1 MRSSLSQLYR
11 HFQTGVPRHGRPT
24 SRNSTVSSILLMES
38 ACGYL
43 QAGLTSGTRR
53 VYDSAARSFYNFC
66 HSLNLPTTLPV
77 SELTLILY
85 AAFKARST
93 SAATVRLHIAAIR
106 SWHIDAGARLNTE
119 TMLSLKRVLEG
130 IKRVKPAKPKRTRL
144 PVTVELLNR
153 IANSLDMNIHN
164 NRLFMAICAAA
175 TYGLLRLGEVVATTA
190 STPSPMLRSHLKV
203 TNTHSFSIFLP
214 KSKTDQHGEGFFATY
229 VANGKPSCPF
239 NCIVAQY
246 INRAPIQ
253 IKSNGPLF
261 LLANGLAPTK
271 RWVIAQLQAATAK
284 LGLQHA
290 SFTGHSFRRGG
301 ATSLAEAGVPDH
313 LIKHLG
319 RWRSAAFQLYI
330 DPHPSAII
338 RAASDMSN
346 AGLVFGGSDKRS
358 AE

>member
-1 MRSSLSQLYR
+1 METACDY
-11 HFQTGVPRHGRPT
+11 
-24 SRNSTVSSILLMES
+24 LL
-38 ACGYL
+38 
-43 QAGLTSGTRR
+43 AGLAPGTRR
-53 VYDSAARSFYNFC
+53 VYDSAARSFHNFC
-66 HSLNLPTTLPV
+66 RDLNLSPSLPV
-77 SELTLILY
+77 SELTLIIY
-85 AAFKARST
+85 AAFKARTT

-106 SWHIDAGARLNTE
+106 SWHIDAGAPVNTE
-119 TMLSLKRVLEG
+119 SMLSLKRVLAG
-130 IKRVKPAKPKRTRL
+130 IQRSKPSKPKRSRL
-144 PVTVELLNR
+144 PVTVELLNQ

-175 TYGLLRLGEVVATTA
+175 TYGLLRLGEVI
-190 STPSPMLRSHLKV
+190 STSLSIPPPMLRSHLRI
-203 TNTHSFSIFLP
+203 TNTNSFSIYLP

-239 NCIVAQY
+239 SCIVAQY

-253 IKSNGPLF
+253 IKPSGPLF
-261 LLANGLAPTK
+261 LLANGVAPTK
-271 RWVIAQLQAATAK
+271 RWVIAQLQAVTAR

-330 DPHPSAII
+330 DPHQSVIN
-338 RAASDMSN
+338 RAAADMSN
-346 AGLVFGGSDKRS
+346 AGLGFGGKRQAKRETS
-358 AE
+358 VLHLSPSL